1 MAGNFRGSQF
11 SWFSRLTGD
20 PRKLNLRNKK
30 PKRTRARAITGV
42 WPSWCIPLL
51 SWIELT
57 AGLLHTSSLLLS
69 FFCTNVSSLDHM
81 LYSHAI
87 SRSLLST
94 STIDHL
100 LVFFGR
106 FQRDL
111 SRGARAVIG
120 GAGRILWVEQPWN
133 VHPRKL
139 DREIFE
145 DGPSTK
151 IGSLENFRP
160 YSNM

>member
-1 MAGNFRGSQF
+1 
-11 SWFSRLTGD
+11 
-20 PRKLNLRNKK
+20 
-30 PKRTRARAITGV
+30 
-42 WPSWCIPLL
+42 
-51 SWIELT
+51 
-57 AGLLHTSSLLLS
+57 
-69 FFCTNVSSLDHM
+69 M
-81 LYSHAI
+81 LYSRAI

-94 STIDHL
+94 STIDRPL
-100 LVFFGR
+100 AGFFGR

-111 SRGARAVIG
+111 SRGARAVRG

-160 YSNM
+160 YGTTVITILSYVRFSDKGDTS

>member
-1 MAGNFRGSQF
+1 
-11 SWFSRLTGD
+11 
-20 PRKLNLRNKK
+20 
-30 PKRTRARAITGV
+30 
-42 WPSWCIPLL
+42 
-51 SWIELT
+51 
-57 AGLLHTSSLLLS
+57 
-69 FFCTNVSSLDHM
+69 M
-81 LYSHAI
+81 LYSRTI

-94 STIDHL
+94 STIDRSL
-100 LVFFGR
+100 AGFFGR

-111 SRGARAVIG
+111 SRGARAVRG

-145 DGPSTK
+145 DGPSAK

-160 YSNM
+160 YGNSKGVASYPGSRGRGKESLVSVACACA